1 MLQIGEYP
9 GPVKNAAFS
18 PPQALLRFL
27 ELALCIAQTLTLGSV
42 ELWVYGQQRLKP
54 ECPEYYG

>member
-18 PPQALLRFL
+18 PPQALLRVL
-27 ELALCIAQTLTLGSV
+27 ELAFCIAQTLTLGSV
-42 ELWVYGQQRLKP
+42 
-54 ECPEYYG
+54 